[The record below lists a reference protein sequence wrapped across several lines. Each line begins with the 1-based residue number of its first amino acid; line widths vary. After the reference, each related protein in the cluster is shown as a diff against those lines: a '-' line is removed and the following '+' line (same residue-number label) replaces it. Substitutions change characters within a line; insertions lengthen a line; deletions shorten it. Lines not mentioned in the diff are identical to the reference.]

1 MAATTSRTSP
11 TTVVVA
17 TTTGPQGPAGTGF
30 RYIAVDGI
38 DNQSIVGVD
47 YQTIKLNQLVLTT
60 GSNDFT
66 VNNDGE
72 VTVRKGGKYVVDYS
86 LLGEQAFGSNHEVGI
101 ETHVTRNGDAIAGT
115 QGFYFIPKADV
126 GFSISGSILV
136 ELNENDKLKLM
147 ILKDED
153 SASVQVFRNATSLNI
168 YSLSATGPTGP
179 RGPSD
184 LPQSLHTTNYSLLP
198 GDNGKHISI
207 SDGGITVPADAFNAG
222 NVIRIYNNS
231 INTQDVTPAT
241 GVKLYKSGES
251 TDGNSALTMTARGLF
266 TLLCVANN
274 EFVLEGP
281 FGSS

>member
-17 TTTGPQGPAGTGF
+17 TTTGPQGPSGTGF
-30 RYIAVDGI
+30 RYIAVDGN

-47 YQTIKLNQLVLTT
+47 YQTIKLNQIVLTT
-60 GSNDFT
+60 GSTDFT

-72 VTVRKGGKYVVDYS
+72 VTVQKGGKYVVDYS
-86 LLGEQAFGSNHEVGI
+86 LLGQQAFGSNHEVGI
-101 ETHVTRNGDAIAGT
+101 ETHVARNGDAIAGT
-115 QGFYFIPKADV
+115 QGFDFIPKADV
-126 GFSISGSILV
+126 GFCMSASILV
-136 ELNENDKLKLM
+136 ELNENDTLQLM
-147 ILKDED
+147 LLKDND
-153 SASVQVFRNATSLNI
+153 AASVQVFRNATSLNI

-184 LPQSLHTTNYSLLP
+184 FPQSVHAATYSLLP

-207 SDGGITVPADAFNAG
+207 STGGIIVPADTFNAG

-231 INTQDVTPAT
+231 INTQTVAPAT
-241 GVKLYKSGES
+241 GVKLYKSGEN
-251 TDGNSALTMTARGLF
+251 TNGDDPLTMTARGLF

-274 EFVLEGP
+274 EFVLDGP
-281 FGSS
+281 FSS